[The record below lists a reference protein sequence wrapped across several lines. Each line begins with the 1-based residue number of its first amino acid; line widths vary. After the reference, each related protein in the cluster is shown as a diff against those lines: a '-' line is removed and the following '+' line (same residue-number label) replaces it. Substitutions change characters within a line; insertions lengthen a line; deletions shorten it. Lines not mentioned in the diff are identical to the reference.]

1 MAARLL
7 TERRDGT
14 LVLTFSNPGF
24 RNALGPEI
32 YEPAMQAFADVEQ
45 DASIRAVVLTG
56 ADGTFCAGGN
66 LNRLLENRARPPQV
80 QADSI
85 DALNRM
91 TRAIVRCT
99 RPVIAAVEGAAA
111 GAGMSLA
118 LACDL
123 ITAGHGAKFVMAY
136 VKVGLSPDGGGSWF
150 ASRALPKQAATELML
165 EGGAWPASRLHALG
179 VVNALVDDGEALD
192 AALDHARRI
201 AALSPHAVGRIKKL
215 IANAADATLE
225 QQFIQE
231 RESFVACL
239 HHEDGGEAIAAF
251 LEKRP
256 AHFEPTTD
264 P

>member
-1 MAARLL
+1 MTPELL
-7 TERRDGT
+7 TERRDAT

-32 YEPAMQAFADVEQ
+32 YEPAMQAFADVER
-45 DASIRAVVLTG
+45 DPSIRAVILTG
-56 ADGTFCAGGN
+56 ADGVFCAGGN
-66 LNRLLENRARPPQV
+66 LNRLLDNRRRPPQV

-91 TRAIVRCT
+91 TTAITGCS

-123 ITAGHGAKFVMAY
+123 IAAGRGAKFVMAY

-150 ASRALPKQAATELML
+150 AARALPRQSAAELLL
-165 EGGAWPASRLHALG
+165 EGAAWTAARLEALG
-179 VVNALVDDGEALD
+179 VVNTVVDDGGALEA
-192 AALDHARRI
+192 AHGHADRI
-201 AALSPHAVGRIKKL
+201 AALSPHAVARIKAL
-215 IANAADATLE
+215 IAKAADGPLE
-225 QQFIQE
+225 DHLPRE

-251 LEKRP
+251 LDKRP
-256 AHFEPTTD
+256 ARFS
-264 P
+264 

>member
-1 MAARLL
+1 MAGQLL
-7 TERRDGT
+7 IDRRGGT

-24 RNALGPEI
+24 RNALGPET
-32 YEPAMQAFADVEQ
+32 YEPAMGAFAEVER

-85 DALNRM
+85 DGLNRM
-91 TRAIVRCT
+91 TRAITGCT

-123 ITAGHGAKFVMAY
+123 ITAGQASKFVMAY

-150 ASRALPKQAATELML
+150 ATRALPRQAAAELMM
-165 EGGAWPASRLHALG
+165 EGGAWTAARLHALG
-179 VVNALVDDGEALD
+179 VVNTLVDDGQALD
-192 AALDHARRI
+192 AALAHADRI
-201 AALSPHAVGRIKKL
+201 AALSPHAVARIKGL
-215 IANAADATLE
+215 IGKAADASLDE
-225 QQFIQE
+225 QLVNE
-231 RESFVACL
+231 RDSFVACL
-239 HHEDGGEAIAAF
+239 HHPDGGEAIGAF
-251 LEKRP
+251 LGKRP
-256 AHFEPTTD
+256 ARFA
-264 P
+264 

>member
-1 MAARLL
+1 M
-7 TERRDGT
+7 
-14 LVLTFSNPGF
+14 LTFSNPGF

-32 YEPAMQAFADVEQ
+32 YDPAMEAFADVER

-66 LNRLLENRARPPQV
+66 LNRLLDNRSKSPQV

-85 DALNRM
+85 DALNAM
-91 TRAIVRCT
+91 TRAITSCT

-150 ASRALPKQAATELML
+150 ATLALARQAAAELML
-165 EGGAWPASRLHALG
+165 EGGAWSASRLHALG
-179 VVNALVDDGEALD
+179 VVNTLVDDGQALD
-192 AALDHARRI
+192 AALAHATRI
-201 AALSPHAVGRIKKL
+201 AALSPHAVARIKGL
-215 IANAADATLE
+215 IAHAADATLE
-225 QQFIQE
+225 QHFIDE

-239 HHEDGGEAIAAF
+239 HHADSGEAISAF

-256 AHFEPTTD
+256 ARFDRPGLA
-264 P
+264 